1 LRISQWSLA
10 PSVLVKCRSVLEAV
24 QSVVDGGCGARE
36 RVVRC
41 GAEQCGALDTVESA
55 GEGEFGGSR
64 RDREVIALRGAVAV
78 AVDDSPFAVL
88 PAKDVGGAQRVR
100 RPNRN
105 CSPRSPRSIRRLRA
119 CWLTQAPVG

>member
-1 LRISQWSLA
+1 MARRYPDAAGELGARRQWS
-10 PSVLVKCRSVLEAV
+10 PVRPCWEPVRS
-24 QSVVDGGCGARE
+24 
-36 RVVRC
+36 
-41 GAEQCGALDTVESA
+41 
-55 GEGEFGGSR
+55 
-64 RDREVIALRGAVAV
+64 EVIALRGAVAV

-88 PAKDVGGAQRVR
+88 PAKDVGGAQRVP